1 MRTCCL
7 RGCLHLSLSMG
18 CLPSLSSNLYQPQK
32 LMSIDLDPPALLPVN
47 KRDNPLNLPING
59 IQDKPGFPDSQL
71 SSSGGSIV
79 SDHPTFLSMLA
90 FLSTGL
96 VVLFLINQYYRRRSR
111 PKRKRPRQAAKPRR
125 TQPMGAF
132 GLKIPGV

>member
-1 MRTCCL
+1 MIWF
-7 RGCLHLSLSMG
+7 S
-18 CLPSLSSNLYQPQK
+18 PLSSNLYQPQK
-32 LMSIDLDPPALLPVN
+32 LMSIDLDPPAMLPVN

-59 IQDKPGFPDSQL
+59 IQDKPGFPDTQL
-71 SSSGGSIV
+71 STGGSIV

-111 PKRKRPRQAAKPRR
+111 PKRKRPRQGAKPRR
-125 TQPMGAF
+125 AQQIAYGIKM
-132 GLKIPGV
+132 PGV